1 MEQNNTDAI
10 EIDLLEL
17 GAVLMRRVW
26 LILLVAVVA
35 GASAFAF
42 SRFVITPVY
51 ESQTQV
57 YILSRQNSTGALTY
71 SDVQLGTQLTK
82 DYAQVVKSRFVIE
95 QVIGQLG
102 LDVTYDG
109 LVSRVVVETPSDTRI
124 LSITVSDPSPTLAKE
139 LADEIRNVASQHIT
153 SVMDI
158 EAVNVVDEGNLPVRP
173 SEPSVPMWTVL
184 GFLIGAFLTAAVVLV
199 RYLLDDTI
207 KSSEDV
213 ERYLGLSTLALIPVS
228 LSMVETDTL
237 LARNRKK
244 KKREKPGKTPAPA
257 VAAAEP
263 EEESPGD
270 EIEITDLT
278 GREER
283 A

>member
-17 GAVLMRRVW
+17 GAVLMRRAW

-244 KKREKPGKTPAPA
+244 KKREKPGKTPGPAA
-257 VAAAEP
+257 VAAP
-263 EEESPGD
+263 EGDAPGD
-270 EIEITDLT
+270 DMEITDLT

>member
-1 MEQNNTDAI
+1 MEQNNTEAI

-17 GAVLMRRVW
+17 GAVLMRRIW
-26 LILLVAVVA
+26 LILLVAVVT

-42 SRFVITPVY
+42 SRFVITPIY

-57 YILSRQNSTGALTY
+57 YILSKQNSTGALTY

-95 QVIGQLG
+95 QVIEQLG
-102 LDVTYDG
+102 LGLTYDG

-124 LSITVSDPSPTLAKE
+124 LSITVSDPSPMLAKE

-153 SVMDI
+153 NVMDI
-158 EAVNVVDEGNLPVRP
+158 EAVNVVDEGNLPSHP

-184 GFLIGAFLTAAVVLV
+184 GFLIGGFLTAAVVLV

-228 LSMVETDTL
+228 QSMVETDTL

-244 KKREKPGKTPAPA
+244 KRHEKPGKTPPA
-257 VAAAEP
+257 AAAEP
-263 EEESPGD
+263 VPGAAGE

>member
-17 GAVLMRRVW
+17 GAVLMRRAW

-102 LDVTYDG
+102 LDLTYDG

-158 EAVNVVDEGNLPVRP
+158 EAVNVVDEGNLPVHP
-173 SEPSVPMWTVL
+173 SEPSVPVWTVL

-244 KKREKPGKTPAPA
+244 KKQEKPGKTPVPG
-257 VAAAEP
+257 AAGPEAEA
-263 EEESPGD
+263 PGD
-270 EIEITDLT
+270 DMEITDLT